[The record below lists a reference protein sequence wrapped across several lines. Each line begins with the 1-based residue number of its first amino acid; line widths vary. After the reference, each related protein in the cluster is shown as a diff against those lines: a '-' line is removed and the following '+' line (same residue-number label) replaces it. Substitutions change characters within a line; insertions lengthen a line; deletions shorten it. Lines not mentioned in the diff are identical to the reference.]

1 MIFCGLSPVNIKRY
15 DPVPGGKVTDPAGE
29 ENSRTAGFF
38 PVIQKNSGFSWNV
51 LESKENKQVLLGD
64 KVHFFKKL

>member
-1 MIFCGLSPVNIKRY
+1 MIFCGLSPVNIKRN
-15 DPVPGGKVTDPAGE
+15 DPVPGGRVTDPAGE

-51 LESKENKQVLLGD
+51 LESKENKQVFRGD